1 MTHQF
6 AIAAVTALLVGSA
19 SGCSAQS
26 APASAPEIEL
36 ARRAVSA
43 GFPRPASAYFKNERV
58 VAIEGTQGSRAA
70 IVCGEVNRRGRD
82 QSVSGGWRLFY
93 YVLSYDPVATF
104 ATIPTFNDPES
115 TRKQVAPPQY
125 HPGDYDV
132 LFGDDDA
139 TIVTDPT
146 ASNFSK
152 HWSKFCTGLNYP
164 IDEWTLQE
172 RGRPQP

>member
-6 AIAAVTALLVGSA
+6 SLAVVTALLFASA

-26 APASAPEIEL
+26 VPASAPEIDV

-43 GFPRPASAYFKNERV
+43 GFAVPPSAYFQNEKV
-58 VAIEGTQGSRAA
+58 VAITGTQGSRAT
-70 IVCGEVNRRGRD
+70 IVCGEVNRSGRD
-82 QSVSGGWRLFY
+82 QSVTGGWRPY
-93 YVLSYDPVATF
+93 YFVVSYDPVATF

-115 TRKQVAPPQY
+115 TRKRVAPPQY

-172 RGRPQP
+172 RGRPKP